1 MITIRDV
8 ARQAGVSVA
17 TVSRVL
23 NNSTLVSADT
33 REAVMKAVSELD
45 YRPNAN
51 AQALATQV
59 SDTIGVVVMD
69 VSDAFFGA
77 LVKAVD
83 LVAQQHQKYVL
94 IGNSYH
100 EAEKERHAIE
110 VLIRQRCNALIVHS
124 KALSDD
130 ELAQFMDNIPGMV
143 LINRVVPGYAHR
155 CVCLDNL
162 SGARMATRMLLNN
175 GHQRIGYLSSS
186 HGIEDDAMRKA
197 GWMSA
202 LKEQDIIPPESWIGT
217 GTPDMP
223 GGEAAMVELLGRNLQ
238 LTAVFAY
245 NDNMAADN
253 AVDHGSRKTDVL
265 FYPPGE
271 FWRTFFC
278 HSQHRVFHH
287 MTIVGN
293 IVAGE
298 HGKRCKAALTAAFQC
313 FDENTRCGNEIGFG
327 GGSLNT
333 LNDIDIS
340 GLDPRLKD
348 CVIRVAC
355 DVTNP
360 LVGDNGAS
368 RIFGPQKGASEA
380 MIVELDNN
388 LSHYAEV
395 IKKALHVDVKDVPG
409 AGAAGGMGAALMA
422 FLGAELKSGIEIVT
436 TALNLE
442 EHIHD
447 CTLVI
452 TGEGRIDS
460 QSIHGKVPIGVA
472 NVAKKYHKP
481 VIGIAGSL
489 TDDVGV
495 VHQHGI
501 DAVFSVLTSI
511 GTLDEAFRGAY
522 DNICR
527 ASRNIAATLAI
538 GMRNAG

>member
-202 LKEQDIIPPESWIGT
+202 LKEQDIIPPEGWIGT

-245 NDNMAADN
+245 NDNMAA
-253 AVDHGSRKTDVL
+253 G
-265 FYPPGE
+265 
-271 FWRTFFC
+271 
-278 HSQHRVFHH
+278 
-287 MTIVGN
+287 
-293 IVAGE
+293 
-298 HGKRCKAALTAAFQC
+298 ALTALKDNGIAIPLHLSI
-313 FDENTRCGNEIGFG
+313 IGFD
-327 GGSLNT
+327 
-333 LNDIDIS
+333 DIPIARYTDPQLTTVRYPIAS
-340 GLDPRLKD
+340 MAKLATELALQRAAGNIDPR
-348 CVIRVAC
+348 
-355 DVTNP
+355 
-360 LVGDNGAS
+360 AS
-368 RIFGPQKGASEA
+368 HCFMP
-380 MIVELDNN
+380 
-388 LSHYAEV
+388 
-395 IKKALHVDVKDVPG
+395 
-409 AGAAGGMGAALMA
+409 
-422 FLGAELKSGIEIVT
+422 
-436 TALNLE
+436 
-442 EHIHD
+442 
-447 CTLVI
+447 TLVRRHSVATRQNAAAI
-452 TGEGRIDS
+452 TNS
-460 QSIHGKVPIGVA
+460 T
-472 NVAKKYHKP
+472 N
-481 VIGIAGSL
+481 
-489 TDDVGV
+489 
-495 VHQHGI
+495 
-501 DAVFSVLTSI
+501 
-511 GTLDEAFRGAY
+511 
-522 DNICR
+522 
-527 ASRNIAATLAI
+527 LA
-538 GMRNAG
+538 M

>member
-245 NDNMAADN
+245 NDNMAA
-253 AVDHGSRKTDVL
+253 G
-265 FYPPGE
+265 
-271 FWRTFFC
+271 
-278 HSQHRVFHH
+278 
-287 MTIVGN
+287 
-293 IVAGE
+293 
-298 HGKRCKAALTAAFQC
+298 ALTALKDNGIAIPLHLSIIGIALTALK
-313 FDENTRCGNEIGFG
+313 DNGIAIPLHLSIIGFD
-327 GGSLNT
+327 
-333 LNDIDIS
+333 DIPIARYT
-340 GLDPRLKD
+340 DPQLTTVRYP
-348 CVIRVAC
+348 I
-355 DVTNP
+355 
-360 LVGDNGAS
+360 AS
-368 RIFGPQKGASEA
+368 MAKLAT
-380 MIVELDNN
+380 EL
-388 LSHYAEV
+388 
-395 IKKALHVDVKDVPG
+395 ALQ
-409 AGAAGGMGAALMA
+409 GAAGNIDPRASHCFMP
-422 FLGAELKSGIEIVT
+422 
-436 TALNLE
+436 
-442 EHIHD
+442 
-447 CTLVI
+447 TLVRRHSVATRQNAAAI
-452 TGEGRIDS
+452 TNS
-460 QSIHGKVPIGVA
+460 TNQA
-472 NVAKKYHKP
+472 
-481 VIGIAGSL
+481 
-489 TDDVGV
+489 
-495 VHQHGI
+495 
-501 DAVFSVLTSI
+501 
-511 GTLDEAFRGAY
+511 
-522 DNICR
+522 
-527 ASRNIAATLAI
+527 
-538 GMRNAG
+538 M